1 MNALEVRGI
10 SKSFKDVKAVQNVSF
25 SIESGKIFG
34 ILGPNGAGKTTTIR
48 MIAGVILPDE
58 GEIEVLGTKDVQN
71 IQNRIG
77 YLPEE
82 RGLYKKMKVLD
93 QLIYFG
99 ELKEMRRKEAEE
111 RGRYWLKQLD
121 ASDWVN
127 KRIQELSKGMQQ
139 KVQFVST
146 LLHDPDI
153 LILDEPFSGF
163 DPINVEVF
171 KQIILDLK
179 AQGKTILLSTHN
191 MEQAEQLCDEVC
203 LINKGKIVL
212 SGSIVDI
219 KSQRANDTV
228 VCEYYGSDDIR
239 NLLSGVKILSY
250 SQNRIEFRFD
260 HFNFDLKEFLKNL
273 VERVE
278 VKKIEFMAP
287 SLREIFIE
295 EVTKIEN

>member
-1 MNALEVRGI
+1 MNALDVRGI
-10 SKSFKDVKAVQNVSF
+10 SKSFKDVRAVQNVSF
-25 SIESGKIFG
+25 SIETGKIFG

-58 GEIEVLGTKDVQN
+58 GEIEVLGTKDVQG
-71 IQNRIG
+71 IQSRIG

-99 ELKEMRRKEAEE
+99 ELKEISRKEAEE
-111 RGRYWLKQLD
+111 RAKYWLKQLD

-127 KRIQELSKGMQQ
+127 KRVQELSKGMQQ
-139 KVQFVST
+139 KVQFIST

-163 DPINVEVF
+163 DPINVDVF
-171 KQIILDLK
+171 KQIILDMKL
-179 AQGKTILLSTHN
+179 QGKTILLSTHN

-203 LINKGKIVL
+203 LINKGKVVL

-219 KSQRANDTV
+219 KSQRGNDTV
-228 VCEYYGSDDIR
+228 VCEYFGTDDIR
-239 NLLSGVKILSY
+239 NLLSGVRILSY

-260 HFNFDLKEFLKNL
+260 HYNFDLKEFLKSL

-278 VKKIEFMAP
+278 IKKIEFMAP

-295 EVTKIEN
+295 EVTKVAN